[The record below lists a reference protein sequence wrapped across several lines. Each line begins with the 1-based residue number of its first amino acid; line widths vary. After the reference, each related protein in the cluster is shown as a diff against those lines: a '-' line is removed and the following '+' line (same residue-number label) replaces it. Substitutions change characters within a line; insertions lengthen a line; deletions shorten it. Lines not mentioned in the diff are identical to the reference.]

1 MRRCA
6 QCCYRRER
14 PVAAAIRSCR
24 AGRCG
29 VKEHCHGAVDL
40 GRAGDRLVVV
50 SLVLL
55 PLAGVSTTG
64 AGGGVVSTVK
74 VLILESTLVLPSAS
88 AAVAL
93 TVCDPSINDG
103 IAVNVQL
110 PAPSAVVMP
119 ADAPSKNT
127 VTRPVA
133 LAVPVTVAC
142 CRWCCAICRERPP
155 GPPVVRYPG
164 CRSRRCWQALVQQ
177 PARYC
182 RPDL

>member
-1 MRRCA
+1 MTSCRCA
-6 QCCYRRER
+6 SAVVVPADAPSKNTVTVLFASAV
-14 PVAAAIRSCR
+14 PVTV
-24 AGRCG
+24 G
-29 VKEHCHGAVDL
+29 
-40 GRAGDRLVVV
+40 VV

-55 PLAGVSTTG
+55 PFAGVSTTG

-127 VTRPVA
+127 VTVLPA
-133 LAVPVTVAC
+133 SAVPVTV
-142 CRWCCAICRERPP
+142 
-155 GPPVVRYPG
+155 GVL
-164 CRSRRCWQALVQQ
+164 SLVLL
-177 PARYC
+177 PFAGVSTTGAAGAV
-182 RPDL
+182 LSTV